1 MHVPVDEVTRRPEI
15 GTATGSVDDDGAWV
29 IEARLRVHQ
38 NESGWRGR
46 PVVVFDAESGS
57 GSRVKWS
64 ELEAVRNCAVDGEYL
79 VIPAS
84 VRDVRFRG
92 VTDPG
97 SHPVPAMSSAVSVD
111 FRNVEERGA

>member
-1 MHVPVDEVTRRPEI
+1 
-15 GTATGSVDDDGAWV
+15 VDDYGAWV

-64 ELEAVRNCAVDGEYL
+64 ELEGVTNCAVDGDYL
-79 VIPAS
+79 VIPAGA
-84 VRDVRFRG
+84 RDVRFRG
-92 VTDPG
+92 VTDPA
-97 SHPVPAMSSAVSVD
+97 SHPVPAISSAVSVD
-111 FRNVEERGA
+111 FRNVEEQAA